1 MVASPF
7 EVHVRRHAQPLAA
20 ERRDAAIG
28 IGALVG
34 TDASQILAQALH
46 IFRCGVRR
54 TDCTASQ

>member
-1 MVASPF
+1 MVAGAF
-7 EVHVRRHAQPLAA
+7 EVYMRRYAQPFAT
-20 ERRDAAIG
+20 ERRNAAIG

-34 TDASQILAQALH
+34 TDASQILAQAFH